1 MSTLEAPGAGAVD
14 PVADDQQAPPLPGPV
29 RLAARRL
36 LRAAVDRGLV
46 GSRLR
51 GHVVICGFPRSGST
65 LLQLM
70 IDTCIE
76 GVHSWRSEVDAL
88 WAARE
93 APRRSPWMVTK
104 LPADVERVQD
114 VRRWYATHP
123 GKLRVVLTTRDPRA
137 VLTSRHAGYPPE
149 RGYYVPPARWRA
161 VDRLVQRLQDDAD
174 VTIVRYED
182 LVSAP
187 DDVAAR
193 LAGAVGCQLARP
205 FSTYH
210 LPLQDAPLDRMTV
223 GALNGLRPVESSR
236 RDGWRRLE
244 HRARLR
250 EVLTQLPE
258 LPERVVAGG
267 WDVDD
272 AWARQL

>member
-1 MSTLEAPGAGAVD
+1 MSRTDPSEVAAVD
-14 PVADDQQAPPLPGPV
+14 PVADDQQTPPPPGPV

-36 LRAAVDRGLV
+36 LRAAVDHGV
-46 GSRLR
+46 IGTRLR
-51 GHVVICGFPRSGST
+51 THVVICGFPRSGST

-70 IDTCIE
+70 VDSCVDD
-76 GVHSWRSEVDAL
+76 VHSWRSEVDAL

-104 LPADVERVQD
+104 LPSDVDRVPD
-114 VRRWYATHP
+114 LSRWYATHP
-123 GKLRVVLTTRDPRA
+123 GELRVVLTTRDPRA

-161 VDRLVQRLQDDAD
+161 VDQLVRHLQADED
-174 VTIVRYED
+174 VTEVRYED

-187 DDVAAR
+187 DEVGTR
-193 LAGAVGCQLARP
+193 LADAVGWRLARP

-210 LPLQDAPLDRMTV
+210 LTLQQAPLDRMTL

-236 RDGWRRLE
+236 RDAWRDPE

-250 EVLTQLPE
+250 EVLAQLPE
-258 LPERVVAGG
+258 LPERVIAGG

-272 AWARQL
+272 AWVQEL